1 MKRIVLRHLSGS
13 KANQVEEFP
22 LNHFEELVIGR
33 DPSSTVKF
41 DPDKDDLVGRQHAK
55 IMREGPESKQF
66 MIVDLGSRNGTY
78 VNKERIMGTVNITP
92 GDVVQFGPGGPE
104 FQFDLE
110 PRPEGLARATRIAA
124 DPLAATAIKPNATP
138 PTRVGAMDNAAN
150 AGFGH
155 SSGPG
160 NSSAANRSNVG
171 KTTVMR
177 LIEQTKGESKKWLAI
192 GAAAVLLVVAVA
204 TAGVAYWA
212 KQRTA
217 DVASGAEQ
225 AAAEQRQQMNALDA
239 RAGKVEARTSAMSP
253 AEIAAAYTNSTVMIQ
268 LSWNLI
274 ESKSG
279 SPLFC
284 KYIPNRYKAEDGKE
298 YAFIDDGRKY
308 IAAYVVVESQDGG
321 ALEPLLTTDSNTT
334 ALPVGGHGYQ
344 GSGFVVTSDGFI
356 LTNKH
361 IAASWTMPYDFP
373 KPAFPGIV
381 VKKDGTPLLDKEGKA
396 QTVDRVRWTPG
407 QTKQF
412 GGGAQLG
419 HNSVEGR
426 IETLNVTFPKTELR
440 IPAKVARVSDR
451 HDVAMLKI
459 DIPEPLKKVELND
472 NYDTIQPGDAA
483 VVLGYPGGSP
493 PEITIIGSKAVRGQ
507 FAQQQI
513 GVIPNAT
520 LSVGNI
526 SRVVR
531 GQEGAPGK
539 DTVISL
545 FGDYYQMTINSTGGG
560 NSGGPVF
567 DDKGRVIAIYTYG
580 IPGAD
585 FEASGAVPIRYAKEL
600 MGVTAIMK

>member
-33 DPSSTVKF
+33 DPSSTVRF

-66 MIVDLGSRNGTY
+66 MITDLGSRNGTY

-92 GDVVQFGPGGPE
+92 GDIVQFGPGGPE

-110 PRPEGLARATRIAA
+110 PRPEGLARATRIAP
-124 DPLAATAIKPNATP
+124 DPMAATAIKPNMTP
-138 PTRVGAMDNAAN
+138 PTRVGGMDGGAN
-150 AGFGH
+150 AGFGNSAGH
-155 SSGPG
+155 G
-160 NSSAANRSNVG
+160 NASAANRTNVG

-177 LIEQTKGESKKWLAI
+177 MISQKQGESRKYLII
-192 GAAAVLLVVAVA
+192 GAAALLLFIAVA
-204 TAGVAYWA
+204 TAGAVYWS

-217 DVASGAEQ
+217 ELASSAEKTAEQ
-225 AAAEQRQQMNALDA
+225 QRQQMNALDA

-253 AEIAAAYTNSTVMIQ
+253 AEIASAYTNSTVMIQ

-274 ESKSG
+274 EVKSG

-284 KYIPNRYKAEDGKE
+284 KYIPNKYKAEDGKE
-298 YAFIDDGRKY
+298 YAFVDDGRKY
-308 IAAYVVVESQDGG
+308 IAAYTVVESQDGG

-334 ALPVGGHGYQ
+334 ALPVGESGNL

-361 IAASWTMPYDFP
+361 VAASWTTPYDFP

-396 QTVDRVRWTPG
+396 QLVQRVNWTPA

-412 GGGAQLG
+412 GGGSQLG

-426 IETLNVTFPKTELR
+426 NEMLNVTFPKTELR

-483 VVLGYPGGSP
+483 IVLGYPGGSP
-493 PEITIIGSKAVRGQ
+493 PEITIIGSKAVRGS

-526 SRVVR
+526 ARVVR

-539 DTVISL
+539 DTVISV
-545 FGDYYQMTINSTGGG
+545 FGDYYQLTINSTGGG

-567 DDKGRVIAIYTYG
+567 DDKGRVIAIFTYRL
-580 IPGAD
+580 PSD
-585 FEASGAVPIRYAKEL
+585 FLASGAVPIRYAKEL